1 MEHMEEYPVLIMQ
14 AGPMQGRRWPVTE
27 EGVTVG
33 RDETCDIVIS
43 DRQISRHHFRVFRRN
58 QCTYIEDLKSK
69 NGTWVNGNPIQD
81 AHEMKDGDLVQIAFS
96 LQMIYL
102 ASESTMP
109 LQFDGSLPQKGRIR
123 LDAASHSV
131 FLADKEIQPPLSV
144 HQYRFLELLFLRG
157 GGMVTRND
165 IIDHVWPGE
174 DTTGITDQAIDALV
188 RRLRERLKEVDSEH
202 EYILTIRGHGFRLH
216 NPL

>member
-1 MEHMEEYPVLIMQ
+1 MEEYPVLIMQ
-14 AGPMQGRRWPVTE
+14 AGPMQGRRWPITA

-33 RDETCDIVIS
+33 RDETCTIVIS
-43 DRQISRHHFRVFRRN
+43 DRQISRLHFRVFRKD
-58 QCTYIEDLKSK
+58 QLTFIEDLKSK
-69 NGTWVNGNPIQD
+69 NGTWVNGNPIQRE
-81 AHEMKDGDLVQIAFS
+81 HELQDGDLIQIAFS

-123 LDAASHSV
+123 LDSASHSV
-131 FLADKEIQPPLSV
+131 FLADREVQPPLSV
-144 HQYRFLELLFLRG
+144 HQYRFMELLFLRG

-165 IIDHVWPGE
+165 IIEHVWPGE

-188 RRLRERLKEVDSEH
+188 RRLRERLKEVDAEH